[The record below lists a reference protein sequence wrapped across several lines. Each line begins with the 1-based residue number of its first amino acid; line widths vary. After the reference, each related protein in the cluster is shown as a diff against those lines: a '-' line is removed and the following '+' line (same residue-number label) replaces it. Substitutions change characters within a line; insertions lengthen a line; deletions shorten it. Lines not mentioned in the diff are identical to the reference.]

1 MSKKTYTPDIKGV
14 TQWLKDNPTR
24 TNRRGRTLVN
34 GLRQA
39 YKATGYEGDPL
50 KIKEGNLTSKRNL
63 IRLSPRGDNGD
74 SSRAASSNPYTQ
86 QEFIDY
92 GKRNGY
98 STAHSIEVFKEF
110 KRKNKAQK
118 ASIKPGQAN
127 DHLSPNSSKYYTAG
141 ENYRNRTGLSAKV
154 NGFKSNKMP
163 TPSEMRS
170 RGIPTTR
177 SSLILMEF
185 NNTPPPDPKE
195 LRSLASKVARD
206 PSRIRAKV
214 NNQRLDDASARRIQ
228 RMQELIDK
236 PKTKPKPP
244 KSKPKPKSNNR
255 PRSPLGIG
263 GSSDI
268 LEIQNQFDLVP
279 AFGTPLGGG
288 RTIDMGDFS
297 IGTV

>member
-14 TQWLKDNPTR
+14 TQWLRDNPTR

-34 GLRQA
+34 GLRRA
-39 YKATGYEGDPL
+39 YKATGYKGEPL
-50 KIKEGNLTSKRNL
+50 KIKEGNLTSQRNL

-74 SSRAASSNPYTQ
+74 SARAASSNPYTQ

-98 STAHSIEVFKEF
+98 STAHSIEVFNEF
-110 KRKNKAQK
+110 ERKNKAQK
-118 ASIKPGQAN
+118 ASIKSGQAN
-127 DHLSPNSSKYYTAG
+127 DHVNPNGSKYHTAG
-141 ENYRNRTGLSAKV
+141 ENHRNRAGLSPKV
-154 NGFKSNKMP
+154 NGFKSDKMP

-177 SSLILMEF
+177 SSLIQMEF

-206 PSRIRAKV
+206 PTRIRARD

-236 PKTKPKPP
+236 PKSKPKP
-244 KSKPKPKSNNR
+244 KPKPKSNNR

-268 LEIQNQFDLVP
+268 PEIQNQFDLVP

-288 RTIDMGDFS
+288 RTVEMGGFS

>member
-24 TNRRGRTLVN
+24 TNRRGRTLIN

-39 YKATGYEGDPL
+39 YKATGYEGVPL
-50 KIKEGNLTSKRNL
+50 KIKEGNLTSKRHL

-74 SSRAASSNPYTQ
+74 TARAASSNPYTQ

-92 GKRNGY
+92 GKKNGY

-110 KRKNKAQK
+110 QEKNKAQK
-118 ASIKPGQAN
+118 ASINPGQAN
-127 DHLSPNSSKYYTAG
+127 DHVSPNGSKYYSAG
-141 ENYRNRTGLSAKV
+141 ENFRNRVGLSPKV
-154 NGFKSNKMP
+154 NGFKSDKMP
-163 TPSEMRS
+163 TPSEMRE

-177 SSLILMEF
+177 SSLIQKEF
-185 NNTPPPDPKE
+185 NNIPPPDPKE
-195 LRSLASKVARD
+195 LRSLASQVARD
-206 PSRIRAKV
+206 PSRIRARV

-236 PKTKPKPP
+236 PKSKPKP
-244 KSKPKPKSNNR
+244 KPKPKSNKR
-255 PRSPLGIG
+255 PRSPLSIG

-268 LEIQNQFDLVP
+268 PEIQNQFDLVP

-288 RTIDMGDFS
+288 RTIDMADFS